1 MHTVAH
7 SSVPQLA
14 LVLGSGGVKSIAGLG
29 LAQALHAQ
37 GLHPELIVGSSAGA
51 VFGALIARGD
61 RTEDATQTA
70 TRLWSRDITGRHRKR
85 GWAQLAAPH
94 LAGFD
99 EHFCLRDDS
108 LINAR
113 LQQAFGE
120 QRLEEL
126 ATPLVV
132 AATDARTGESVLIR
146 EGRIVDAL
154 RATVALPFLFAPW
167 HVQGR
172 LLMDGSVSDPLPLH
186 AAAHAHT
193 TVALGFECPM
203 PRRVDSPSRLAT
215 RLLSAL
221 TNNVMHARIA
231 AAHAAGENGRC
242 HVLLPQPERRVG
254 LFDTHEMPAMV
265 ALGYRHGVQAAAAL
279 LARRQAPA
287 RTALALVAEVAA

>member
-1 MHTVAH
+1 MKTVAH
-7 SSVPQLA
+7 TNPPQLA

-29 LAQALHAQ
+29 LAQALQAQ
-37 GLHPELIVGSSAGA
+37 GLHPDLIVGSSAGA

-61 RTEDATQTA
+61 RAEDAIETA

-85 GWAQLAAPH
+85 GWAQLAAPRVT
-94 LAGFD
+94 GFD

-126 ATPLVV
+126 ATPLHVV
-132 AATDARTGESVLIR
+132 ATDARSGESVLLR

-154 RATVALPFLFAPW
+154 RATVALPFLFSPW
-167 HVQGR
+167 LVDGR
-172 LLMDGSVSDPLPLH
+172 LLMDGSVSDPLPLR

-193 TVALGFECPM
+193 TVAMGFECPM
-203 PRRVDSPSRLAT
+203 PRRVDRPSRLAT

-221 TNNVMHARIA
+221 TNNVMHAHIA
-231 AAHAAGENGRC
+231 AANASGKGSRC
-242 HVLLPQPERRVG
+242 HVLLLQPEHRVG
-254 LFDTHEMPAMV
+254 LFDTHEMPALV
-265 ALGYRHGVQAAAAL
+265 ALGHRHGVAVADALKRAQQTPVFSPMVRAA
-279 LARRQAPA
+279 
-287 RTALALVAEVAA
+287 